1 MTLGICFSHAR
12 HSLLQASCI
21 VPHSSY
27 AKVAFIMRCP
37 NLFRIPRIPYFVFL
51 HCACLAC
58 LALTAAWALAQPP
71 GAPPAKVVTEKAVAG
86 RINPTQTFIG
96 TVYFP
101 EVAKVA
107 AEVSGRVETLD
118 IETGSRVKQGQRL
131 VALSTDI
138 AAKELESS
146 RASHQRLLSQLEIA
160 RIELGRMEQ
169 LIKTR
174 TVAMQEYDQAR
185 FLVQR
190 LEREAESLEASA
202 DLLQI
207 KLQKAQPT
215 APFDGVVLER
225 HAGRGEWLSPGTA
238 IATIARDDYVEVLVE
253 LPARMLAFVPMGG
266 ELRMTAGG
274 RERAGTVI
282 AIIPAGNV
290 ATRTFPLK
298 LHVADVGGPPMPL
311 VQGMEALVD
320 VPSGDQVD
328 AVLVPRDA
336 VILTQGRHV
345 LWVNAQGAA
354 APVPVDVLAYKGRQ
368 AAVRALENGGVLHDG
383 VDVVIKGNERLRPG
397 QPLDIVPA
405 SAPQ

>member
-1 MTLGICFSHAR
+1 MC
-12 HSLLQASCI
+12 LL
-21 VPHSSY
+21 
-27 AKVAFIMRCP
+27 
-37 NLFRIPRIPYFVFL
+37 
-51 HCACLAC
+51 CL
-58 LALTAAWALAQPP
+58 LPGVRPALAQPP
-71 GAPPAKVVTEKAVAG
+71 GAPPAKVVTAKAVSG
-86 RINPTQTFIG
+86 RVNPTQQFIG

-107 AEVSGRVETLD
+107 AEVSGRVELLD
-118 IETGSRVKQGQRL
+118 IETGSRVKAGQRL

-138 AAKELESS
+138 ATKELESS

-174 TVAMQEYDQAR
+174 TVAVQEYDQAR

-190 LEREAESLEASA
+190 LEREAASLKASA
-202 DLLQI
+202 DLLEI
-207 KLQKAQPT
+207 KLRKAQPA

-225 HAGRGEWLSPGTA
+225 HVGRGEWLSPGTA
-238 IATIARDDYVEVLVE
+238 IATIARDDSVDVLVD
-253 LPARMLAFVPMGG
+253 LPAPVLAFVPMDG
-266 ELRMTAGG
+266 ELTMTVGG
-274 RERAGTVI
+274 RERLGRVS

-298 LHVADVGGPPMPL
+298 IRVTDVGAPPVPL
-311 VQGMEALVD
+311 VQGMEARVD

-336 VILTQGRHV
+336 VMLTQGRHQ

-354 APVPVDVLAYKGRQ
+354 APVPVEVLAYKGSQ

-383 VDVVIKGNERLRPG
+383 VEVVVKGNERLRPG
-397 QPLDIVPA
+397 HPLDIVPP
-405 SAPQ
+405 SALQ

>member
-1 MTLGICFSHAR
+1 MRCFS
-12 HSLLQASCI
+12 
-21 VPHSSY
+21 
-27 AKVAFIMRCP
+27 
-37 NLFRIPRIPYFVFL
+37 LFRVLQHPCFVFL
-51 HCACLAC
+51 HCVCLLC
-58 LALTAAWALAQPP
+58 LLPGVRPALAQPP
-71 GAPPAKVVTEKAVAG
+71 GAPPAKVVTAKAVSG
-86 RINPTQTFIG
+86 RVNPTQQFIG

-107 AEVSGRVETLD
+107 AEVSGRVELLD
-118 IETGSRVKQGQRL
+118 IETGSRVKAGQRL

-138 AAKELESS
+138 ATKELESS

-174 TVAMQEYDQAR
+174 TVAVQEYDQAR

-190 LEREAESLEASA
+190 LEREAASLEASA
-202 DLLQI
+202 DLLEI
-207 KLQKAQPT
+207 KLRKAQPA

-225 HAGRGEWLSPGTA
+225 HVGRGEWLSPGTA
-238 IATIARDDYVEVLVE
+238 IATIARDDYVDVLVE
-253 LPARMLAFVPMGG
+253 LPAPVLAFVPMDG
-266 ELRMTAGG
+266 ELTMTVGG
-274 RERAGTVI
+274 RERLGRVS

-298 LHVADVGGPPMPL
+298 IRVTDVGAPPVPL
-311 VQGMEALVD
+311 VQGMEARVD

-336 VILTQGRHV
+336 VMLTQGRHQ

-354 APVPVDVLAYKGRQ
+354 APVPVEVLAYKGSQ
-368 AAVRALENGGVLHDG
+368 AALRALENGGVLHDG
-383 VDVVIKGNERLRPG
+383 VEVVIKGNERLRPG
-397 QPLDIVPA
+397 QPLDIVPPSA
-405 SAPQ
+405 SQ